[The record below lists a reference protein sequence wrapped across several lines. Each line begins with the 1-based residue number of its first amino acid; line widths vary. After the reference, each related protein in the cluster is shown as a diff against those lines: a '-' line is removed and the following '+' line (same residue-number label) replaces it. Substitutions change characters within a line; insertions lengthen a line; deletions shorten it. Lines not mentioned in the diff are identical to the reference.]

1 MGMLKRRLKQEE
13 KGDDYVEGNDASAN
27 EFSDDSSTAS
37 SSSSEEE
44 EEELQQRN
52 GDSLGKPTAA
62 PKDGGAPSAPRVKVM
77 VLSSRGVNARQR
89 HLMDDLCLLLPHAKR
104 ESKFDTKRHLFALNE
119 LAELQE
125 CNHVLFFESRKP
137 QELFIWAAKSPSGPS
152 VRFHVQNIHTL
163 EELNMT
169 GNCMKNA
176 RPILTF
182 DPAFE
187 RSSHGQVMRELLE
200 VTFGVP
206 QEHRKTRPYV
216 DRVMHFAWGD
226 DRIWVRNYQIKE
238 GVVEE
243 GNVEGLKLEE
253 IGPRFLLHPVRV
265 MEGSFS
271 GRVLWSNPNYVPASV
286 LRADARLELALR
298 RQKRSIDGE
307 ATKQRRKELILP
319 DNELDHVFD

>member
-13 KGDDYVEGNDASAN
+13 EGDDDYVGDNDVSAS
-27 EFSDDSSTAS
+27 ELSDDSSTAS
-37 SSSSEEE
+37 PSSEE
-44 EEELQQRN
+44 EEELQQPRGN
-52 GDSLGKPTAA
+52 SESRGKATTGPT
-62 PKDGGAPSAPRVKVM
+62 DGSTPRPKVM

-125 CNHVLFFESRKP
+125 CNHILFFESRKP

-152 VRFHVQNIHTL
+152 VRFHVENIHTL
-163 EELNMT
+163 EELHLT

-176 RPILTF
+176 RPVLTF
-182 DPAFE
+182 DPAFG
-187 RSSHGQVMRELLE
+187 RSAHGQVMRELLE

-206 QEHRKTRPYV
+206 QQHRKTRPYV

-243 GNVEGLKLEE
+243 GSVEGLKLEE

-271 GRVLWSNPNYVPASV
+271 GRVLWSNPNYVPASA
-286 LRADARLELALR
+286 LRANARLQLALR
-298 RQKRSIDGE
+298 RQQRSVDAE
-307 ATKQRRKELILP
+307 AAQLRRQELIP
-319 DNELDHVFD
+319 ADNELDHVFD